1 MKEIIKEHAG
11 FLKQIWKLSKSELII
26 TYKGAALGPAWAIL
40 NPAITIFVY
49 WFAFALGLRTNSD
62 VRGATFFQF
71 LMVGMIPWFFIKASI
86 MNGADCYLKKSAF
99 ITKMPFP
106 VSTIPTVVLLAD
118 LYVNLAL
125 TLIMYILLLIMGV
138 PPSIYNIQILYYVP
152 LMYFCQLF
160 FTWITAMLS
169 AVSKDFYSAVK
180 AFITAFFWMSGIVF
194 DPYSMADPILRN
206 IVLASPISYI
216 CNGFRNTFLYQTW
229 FFETPYET
237 LIFFAWLIVL
247 AFLGSRFYKKLRRT
261 LPDIL
266 A

>member
-1 MKEIIKEHAG
+1 
-11 FLKQIWKLSKSELII
+11 
-26 TYKGAALGPAWAIL
+26 
-40 NPAITIFVY
+40 
-49 WFAFALGLRTNSD
+49 
-62 VRGATFFQF
+62 
-71 LMVGMIPWFFIKASI
+71 
-86 MNGADCYLKKSAF
+86 
-99 ITKMPFP
+99 
-106 VSTIPTVVLLAD
+106 
-118 LYVNLAL
+118 
-125 TLIMYILLLIMGV
+125 
-138 PPSIYNIQILYYVP
+138 
-152 LMYFCQLF
+152 
-160 FTWITAMLS
+160 MLS